1 MGKNKTPL
9 MMVYEEAHRYVPKN
23 QLSKYRDTR
32 VAVERIAKEGRK
44 YGISEMIVTQRPSE
58 VSPTVLSQCNN
69 FVVMKLTNQDDQN
82 LIKSILPDTDNY
94 FTSALSSLGRQEALL
109 VGDAMVNT
117 SIIKVDNADPLPQ
130 SLDVD
135 VYNEWSKKWQQMILD
150 QVINKMI
157 N

>member
-1 MGKNKTPL
+1 

-44 YGISEMIVTQRPSE
+44 YVISEMIVTQRPSE

-135 VYNEWSKKWQQMILD
+135 VYNEWSKKWQHMILD

>member
-1 MGKNKTPL
+1 M
-9 MMVYEEAHRYVPKN
+9 
-23 QLSKYRDTR
+23 
-32 VAVERIAKEGRK
+32 AVERIAKEGRK

>member
-1 MGKNKTPL
+1 
-9 MMVYEEAHRYVPKN
+9 
-23 QLSKYRDTR
+23 
-32 VAVERIAKEGRK
+32 
-44 YGISEMIVTQRPSE
+44 
-58 VSPTVLSQCNN
+58 
-69 FVVMKLTNQDDQN
+69 MKLTNQDDQN

-117 SIIKVDNADPLPQ
+117 SIIKVDNADPPPQ

-150 QVINKMI
+150 KVATDDIRPSN
-157 N
+157 

>member
-1 MGKNKTPL
+1 M
-9 MMVYEEAHRYVPKN
+9 
-23 QLSKYRDTR
+23 
-32 VAVERIAKEGRK
+32 
-44 YGISEMIVTQRPSE
+44 
-58 VSPTVLSQCNN
+58 
-69 FVVMKLTNQDDQN
+69 
-82 LIKSILPDTDNY
+82 
-94 FTSALSSLGRQEALL
+94 L

>member
-1 MGKNKTPL
+1 
-9 MMVYEEAHRYVPKN
+9 
-23 QLSKYRDTR
+23 
-32 VAVERIAKEGRK
+32 
-44 YGISEMIVTQRPSE
+44 
-58 VSPTVLSQCNN
+58 
-69 FVVMKLTNQDDQN
+69 MKLTNQDDQN

-94 FTSALSSLGRQEALL
+94 FTSTLSSLGRQEALL